1 MAIKLG
7 TVLVPQVEHRGQK
20 YKHMDIINYEH
31 KLREACEKWRKVH
44 NPFIG
49 KEALN
54 IMEELPAGITIHVD
68 YIYTDSSHRRHNG
81 KTTLEQVEKG
91 AWHFLDTANTFDDE
105 MQDTDRAHMFLDVA
119 VCGSNSYKLWL
130 TYKEPQTQT
139 GNTKEQT
146 VRKDIE
152 DAFTSLTGGRYA
164 LILEFNG
171 EGHVTNVIRVIRRD
185 NTTWLL
191 MLPTGNDLKDTD
203 KAKKEVQNRLLKAE
217 NYEITL
223 V

>member
-1 MAIKLG
+1 
-7 TVLVPQVEHRGQK
+7 
-20 YKHMDIINYEH
+20 MDIINY
-31 KLREACEKWRKVH
+31 
-44 NPFIG
+44 
-49 KEALN
+49 
-54 IMEELPAGITIHVD
+54 
-68 YIYTDSSHRRHNG
+68 
-81 KTTLEQVEKG
+81 
-91 AWHFLDTANTFDDE
+91 
-105 MQDTDRAHMFLDVA
+105 
-119 VCGSNSYKLWL
+119 
-130 TYKEPQTQT
+130 EPQTQT

-152 DAFTSLTGGRYA
+152 DVFTSLTGGRYA